1 MKKMRLFGKI
11 TAFTLMAVTML
22 SLASCGIF
30 GRYEQKKQ
38 LEQVRTQNAQASLK
52 LAREKELAR
61 DSVGTYHY
69 VNTPAR
75 DTENVINIDGH
86 DLKVMNA
93 VRDEK
98 TGEMVANDEIVA
110 AHIEARFRNVAER
123 HGMIDIEFQVVVP
136 KEMYNPDW
144 QLRFYP
150 DMYILEDSTR
160 LESVIVTGA
169 GYRGKQLRGYEQYR
183 RFLESIITDSTMFVK
198 LGLLETFLERNIP
211 QVYRFKSDTN
221 FVTDEMFYSEYGV
234 SEQEAVEHYT
244 RQWAKRANQRKI
256 DSKDDVRRR
265 LIKAPIITEGV
276 RLDTVITN
284 MNGDFVYTYVQ
295 SVKTRPRLRKI
306 DVVLSGEIFQQE
318 NLLYNMERSEPLTFY
333 VSSVSTLAETKERYI
348 REVVS
353 RRVGAN
359 VKADIVFKVG
369 RYDVDPLLADNEV
382 EIDRV
387 KSILGQLSQ
396 DEVFDLD
403 SIVVRSSC
411 SPEGTWQANERLSI
425 NRGAAISKYFVDYQ
439 KAVIDSVKRNGGM
452 MLGLGGE
459 AASKQNLRV
468 VPFVMRSLPEDW
480 DGLTEAV
487 LRDEVMEG
495 KDKDDFM
502 ATVQGVNR
510 DADERELAKK
520 PYYSYLKNEIYPK
533 LRHTYFE
540 FNLHRKGFEQDTVVT
555 DRLDTLYMR
564 GVQALRDRDYDE
576 AVVILR
582 GYHDYNSAIA
592 FVSKDM
598 NASALDVLKDL
609 EETPQVLY
617 MMALVQSR
625 LGDER
630 KAVDCYVK
638 ACEMDGT
645 FVHRGNL
652 DPEIYYLIKKYGLNK
667 QDDVDLLNL

>member
-1 MKKMRLFGKI
+1 MVVLS
-11 TAFTLMAVTML
+11 AVAAL
-22 SLASCGIF
+22 VVSSCGAS
-30 GRYEQKKQ
+30 YSYSQKKQ
-38 LEQVRTQNAQASLK
+38 LEQVRAQNASAALK

-98 TGEMVANDEIVA
+98 TGEMVASDEIVA

-136 KEMYNPDW
+136 KSMYHPDW
-144 QLRFYP
+144 ELRFYP
-150 DMYILEDSTR
+150 DMFILEDSTR
-160 LESVIVTGA
+160 LDAVIVTGA

-183 RFLESIITDSTMFVK
+183 KFLESIITDESQFVR
-198 LGLLETFLERNIP
+198 LGLLERFLERNIP
-211 QVYRFKSDTN
+211 QVYKFKTDTN
-221 FVTDEMFYSEYGV
+221 FVSDEQFYSIYGV
-234 SEQEAVEHYT
+234 SEQEAVEYYT
-244 RQWAKRANQRKI
+244 RTWAKRANQRKI
-256 DSKDDVRRR
+256 DSKDEMRKRM
-265 LIKAPIITEGV
+265 IKAPIITEGV

-284 MNGDFVYTYVQ
+284 MNGDFVYNYVQ

-306 DVVLSGEIFQQE
+306 DVILSGEIFEQD

-333 VSSVSTLAETKERYI
+333 VSSVSTLAETRERYI

-369 RYDVDPLLADNEV
+369 RYDVDPDLGDNQI

-387 KSILGQLSQ
+387 KSVLGQLSQ

-411 SPEGTWQANERLSI
+411 SPEGTWQANERLSV
-425 NRGAAISKYFVDYQ
+425 NRGAAISRYFVDYQ
-439 KAVIDSVKRNGGM
+439 KAVIDSVRRNGGM

-459 AASKQNLRV
+459 TAAQRNLHV

-480 DGLTEAV
+480 EGLVEEV
-487 LRDEVMEG
+487 LKDEVLTG
-495 KDKDDFM
+495 SQKDDFM
-502 ATVQGVNR
+502 AVVKGENR
-510 DADERELAKK
+510 DAEERELARKE
-520 PYYSYLKNEIYPK
+520 YYKYIKDELYPK

-555 DRLDTLYMR
+555 DRLDTLYMT
-564 GVQALRDRDYDE
+564 GVAALRDRDYDK

-582 GYHDYNSAIA
+582 QYHDYNSAVA
-592 FVSKDM
+592 FVAKDM
-598 NASALDVLKDL
+598 NVSALDVLKDL
-609 EETPQVLY
+609 EPTPQVLY

-625 LGDER
+625 MGDEEG
-630 KAVDCYVK
+630 AVGSYVK
-638 ACEMDGT
+638 ACGMDPS

-667 QDDVDLLNL
+667 QEEVDMLDI

>member
-1 MKKMRLFGKI
+1 MKRLLLKI
-11 TAFTLMAVTML
+11 FPFIALAAL
-22 SLASCGIF
+22 LLGLASCGIAN
-30 GRYEQKKQ
+30 RYNQKKQ
-38 LEQVRTQNAQASLK
+38 LDQVRTQNAQASLK

-69 VNTPAR
+69 VNTPVR
-75 DTENVINIDGH
+75 DTENIINIDGH

-93 VRDEK
+93 VMDEK
-98 TGEMVANDEIVA
+98 TGEMVANDEIIA

-123 HGMIDIEFQVVVP
+123 HGMIDIEFQVIVP
-136 KEMYNPDW
+136 KEMFHNDW

-150 DMYILEDSTR
+150 DMFILEDSTR
-160 LESVIVTGA
+160 LESVVVTGA
-169 GYRGKQLRGYEQYR
+169 GYRGRQLRGYEQYR
-183 RFLESIITDSTMFVK
+183 RFLESIITDSTMFIK
-198 LGLLETFLERNIP
+198 LGLLEKFLERNIP

-234 SEQEAVEHYT
+234 SEQEAIDHYT
-244 RQWAKRANQRKI
+244 RQWSKRANQRKI
-256 DSKDDVRRR
+256 DSKDEMRRR
-265 LIKAPIITEGV
+265 MIKAPIITEGV

-284 MNGDFVYTYVQ
+284 MNGDFVYNYVQ

-306 DVVLSGEIFQQE
+306 DVVLSGEIYEQE
-318 NLLYNMERSEPLTFY
+318 NLLYNMERSDPLTFY
-333 VSSVSTLAETKERYI
+333 VSSVSTLAETRERYI

-359 VKADIVFKVG
+359 VKADIVFKLG
-369 RYDVDPLLADNEV
+369 RYDVDPLLADNMV

-411 SPEGTWQANERLSI
+411 SPEGSWQANERLSI
-425 NRGAAISKYFVDYQ
+425 NRGAAISKYFIDYQ

-452 MLGLGGE
+452 MLGIGGE
-459 AASKQNLRV
+459 AAQQRNLRV
-468 VPFVMRSLPEDW
+468 VPFVMRSHPEDW
-480 DGLTEAV
+480 DGLTESV
-487 LRDEVMEG
+487 LRDEILEG
-495 KDKDDFM
+495 KEKDDYM
-502 ATVQGVNR
+502 ATVKGGNP
-510 DADERELAKK
+510 DADERELSKK
-520 PYYSYLKNEIYPK
+520 PYYKYLKEEFYPK

-540 FNLHRKGFEQDTVVT
+540 FNLHRKDMEQDTVVT

-582 GYHDYNSAIA
+582 NYHDYNSAIA

-598 NASALDVLKDL
+598 NASAMDVLKDL

-617 MMALVQSR
+617 MKALVYSR
-625 LGDER
+625 LGDEGM
-630 KAVDCYVK
+630 AVECYVK
-638 ACEMDGT
+638 ACEVDGT

-667 QDDVDLLNL
+667 QEDVDMLNI

>member
-1 MKKMRLFGKI
+1 MKRDI
-11 TAFTLMAVTML
+11 RIL
-22 SLASCGIF
+22 SLIAVLAVVLPVTSCGILS
-30 GRYEQKKQ
+30 RHEQKRQ
-38 LEQVRTQNAQASLK
+38 LEQVRSRNAQASLK

-69 VNTPAR
+69 VNTPVR

-123 HGMIDIEFQVVVP
+123 HGMIDIEFQVIVP
-136 KEMYNPDW
+136 KEMYNPEW

-150 DMYILEDSTR
+150 DMFILEDSTR
-160 LESVIVTGA
+160 LDAVIVTGA

-183 RFLESIITDSTMFVK
+183 RFLESIITDSTMFVR
-198 LGLLETFLERNIP
+198 LGLLERFLERNIP
-211 QVYRFKSDTN
+211 QVYKFKTDTN

-234 SEQEAVEHYT
+234 SEQDAIDYYT
-244 RQWAKRANQRKI
+244 RTWAKRANQRKI

-284 MNGDFVYTYVQ
+284 MNGDFVYNYTQ

-306 DVVLSGEIFQQE
+306 DVVLSGEIFEQE
-318 NLLYNMERSEPLTFY
+318 NLLYNMERSDPLTFY

-353 RRVGAN
+353 RRVGAS
-359 VKADIVFKVG
+359 VKADILFKVG
-369 RYDVDPLLADNEV
+369 RYDVDPSLGDNMV

-387 KSILGQLSQ
+387 KSVLGQLSQ

-411 SPEGTWQANERLSI
+411 SPEGTWQANERLSV
-425 NRGAAISKYFVDYQ
+425 NRGAAISRYFIDYQ
-439 KAVIDSVKRNGGM
+439 KAVIDSVRRNGGM

-459 AASKQNLRV
+459 AAARQNLRV

-480 DGLTEAV
+480 DGLTEEV
-487 LRDEVMEG
+487 LRDEVLTG
-495 KDKDDFM
+495 PQKDDFM
-502 ATVQGVNR
+502 AVARGENR
-510 DADERELAKK
+510 DAEERELAKK
-520 PYYSYLKNEIYPK
+520 EYYKYIKDELYPK

-576 AVVILR
+576 AVILLR
-582 GYHDYNSAIA
+582 GYHDYNSAVA

-598 NASALDVLKDL
+598 NASAMDVLKDL

-617 MMALVQSR
+617 MKALVHSR
-625 LGDER
+625 LGDEG
-630 KAVDCYVK
+630 KAVDCYVR
-638 ACEMDGT
+638 ACEMDPS

-652 DPEIYYLIKKYGLNK
+652 DPEVYYLIKKYGLNR
-667 QDDVDLLNL
+667 QDDVDLLSL

>member
-1 MKKMRLFGKI
+1 MKKRIILLTFI
-11 TAFTLMAVTML
+11 FSALTLVPT
-22 SLASCGIF
+22 SCGTVY
-30 GRYEQKKQ
+30 RYKQKKQ
-38 LEQVRTQNAQASLK
+38 IESIRTENAAASLK

-61 DSVGTYHY
+61 DSVGTYRY
-69 VNTPAR
+69 INTPKR

-98 TGEMVANDEIVA
+98 TGEMVANDEIIA

-136 KEMYNPDW
+136 KEMYNPEW

-160 LESVIVTGA
+160 LDAVIVTGA

-183 RFLESIITDSTMFVK
+183 KFLESIITDSTMFVR
-198 LGLLETFLERNIP
+198 LGLLERFLERNIP
-211 QVYRFKSDTN
+211 QVYKFKTDTS

-234 SEQEAVEHYT
+234 SEQEAVEYYT
-244 RQWAKRANQRKI
+244 RSWAKKANQRKI
-256 DSKDDVRRR
+256 DSKDAMRRKY
-265 LIKAPIITEGV
+265 IKAPIITEGV

-284 MNGDFVYTYVQ
+284 LNGDFVYTYVE
-295 SVKTRPRLRKI
+295 SVKTRPRLRRI
-306 DVVLSGEIFQQE
+306 DVVLSGEIFEQE

-333 VSSVSTLAETKERYI
+333 VSSVSTLAETRERYI

-359 VKADIVFKVG
+359 VKADVVFRQG
-369 RYDVDPLLADNEV
+369 RYDVDPMLGDNMV

-387 KSILGQLSQ
+387 KSVLSQLSQ

-411 SPEGTWQANERLSI
+411 SPEGSWQTNERLSI
-425 NRGAAISKYFVDYQ
+425 NRGAAISKYFNDYQ
-439 KAVIDSVKRNGGM
+439 RSVIDSVKRYGGM
-452 MLGLGGE
+452 NLGLGGE
-459 AASKQNLRV
+459 AASKRSLRV
-468 VPFVMRSLPEDW
+468 VPFVMRSMPEDW
-480 DGLTEAV
+480 DGFIEAV
-487 LRDEVMEG
+487 LRDENMDG
-495 KDKDDFM
+495 KAKDDFM
-502 ATVQGVNR
+502 QTVKRENA
-510 DADERELAKK
+510 DAEEHELQKK
-520 PYYSYLKNEIYPK
+520 PYYAYLKDNIYPQ

-540 FNLHRKGFEQDTVVT
+540 FNLHRKDMEQDTVVT
-555 DRLDTLYMR
+555 DRLDTLYMK
-564 GVQALRDRDYDE
+564 GVAALRDRDYDE
-576 AVVILR
+576 AVVLLR
-582 GYHDYNSAIA
+582 PYHDYNSAIA

-598 NASALDVLKDL
+598 NVSAMDVLKDL

-617 MMALVQSR
+617 MKALVHSR
-625 LGDER
+625 LGDEQ
-630 KAVDCYVK
+630 KAVDCYVR
-638 ACEMDGT
+638 ACEMDGS

-667 QDDVDLLNL
+667 QDDVDVLDI

>member
-1 MKKMRLFGKI
+1 MKGYIRISFVS
-11 TAFTLMAVTML
+11 AVAVVLMAAL
-22 SLASCGIF
+22 AASCGTAS
-30 GRYEQKKQ
+30 RYEEKKQ
-38 LEQVRTQNAQASLK
+38 LERVRMQNAQASLK

-69 VNTPAR
+69 INTPVR
-75 DTENVINIDGH
+75 DTESVINIDGH
-86 DLKVMNA
+86 DLRVMNA

-98 TGEMVANDEIVA
+98 TGEMVANDEIIP

-136 KEMYNPDW
+136 HSLYHPNW
-144 QLRFYP
+144 QLRFFP
-150 DMYILEDSTR
+150 DMFILEDSTR
-160 LESVIVTGA
+160 LEAVVVTGA
-169 GYRGKQLRGYEQYR
+169 GYRGRQLRGYEQYR
-183 RFLESIITDSTMFVK
+183 RFLESIITDSTMFIK
-198 LGLLETFLERNIP
+198 LGLLEKFLERNIP

-234 SEQEAVEHYT
+234 SEQEAIDHYT
-244 RQWAKRANQRKI
+244 RQWAKKANQRKI
-256 DSKDDVRRR
+256 DSKDDMRRR
-265 LIKAPIITEGV
+265 FIKAPIITEGV
-276 RLDTVITN
+276 RLDTVLTN
-284 MNGDFVYTYVQ
+284 MNGDFVYNYVQ
-295 SVKTRPRLRKI
+295 SVKTRPHLRKI
-306 DVVLSGEIFQQE
+306 DVVLSGEIYEQE
-318 NLLYNMERSEPLTFY
+318 NLLYIMERGEPLTFY
-333 VSSVSTLAETKERYI
+333 VSSVSTLAETRERYI

-369 RYDVDPLLADNEV
+369 RYDVDPALADNGV

-387 KSILGQLSQ
+387 KSVLGQLSQ

-411 SPEGTWQANERLSI
+411 SPEGSWLSNDRLSV
-425 NRGAAISKYFVDYQ
+425 NRGAAISKYFIDYQ
-439 KAVIDSVKRNGGM
+439 KSVIDSVRRNGGM

-459 AASKQNLRV
+459 SVQERNLRV

-480 DGLTEAV
+480 EGLTEAV
-487 LRDEVMEG
+487 LRDEVLEG

-502 ATVQGVNR
+502 ALAAGENK
-510 DADERELAKK
+510 DAVEREMQKR
-520 PYYSYLKNEIYPK
+520 PYYKYVRDEIYPH

-540 FNLHRKGFEQDTVVT
+540 FNLHRKDMEQDTVVT

-582 GYHDYNSAIA
+582 NYHDYNSAIA

-598 NASALDVLKDL
+598 NASAMDVLKDL

-617 MMALVQSR
+617 MKALVHSR
-625 LGDER
+625 LGAED
-630 KAVDCYVK
+630 KAVDCYVR
-638 ACEMDGT
+638 ACEMDGA

-652 DPEIYYLIKKYGLNK
+652 DPEISYLIKKYGLNK
-667 QDDVDLLNL
+667 QDDVDMLNL